1 MIEDS
6 VIMDFTAVGKGAHLR
21 RAIVDRFNVVA
32 PGHEV
37 GLDLEA
43 DRRRYHVDPTGLVV
57 IPRGGRREFLW
68 STEEP

>member
-1 MIEDS
+1 
-6 VIMDFTAVGKGAHLR
+6 VVGKGAHLR
-21 RAIVDRFNVVA
+21 RTIVDRFNVVA
-32 PGHEV
+32 PGQDV

-43 DRRRYHVDPTGLVV
+43 DRRRYHVDPAGIVV